1 MKITFTDKALD
12 YLKRR
17 EILNKILILIADDG
31 GGKYSIKGGGC
42 AIGSHFSIIYV
53 DKVDPDYPIK
63 FENNQGINIYTSKY
77 DTTMMGPNLVVDYAN
92 ASLNLKSDEG
102 LLDGGVDIGNG
113 DLLCYEDGRFTVIPT
128 DWQSEATRTA
138 LSKLY

>member
-1 MKITFTDKALD
+1 MFDPSFEDLH
-12 YLKRR
+12 
-17 EILNKILILIADDG
+17 
-31 GGKYSIKGGGC
+31 SIKGGGC

-113 DLLCYEDGRFTVIPT
+113 AELIKAQKNVKMTGVEWRC
-128 DWQSEATRTA
+128 
-138 LSKLY
+138 